1 MSRRFALP
9 VRRLGALFTAAALA
23 VGLTA
28 TLGLTAPAAQAS
40 TCTDNPYQGTWKATD
55 PDDHLIVVALEF
67 PNCSNWNSVKVS
79 VLSHAFLGLSANSS
93 YWGYAS
99 SVKWGVYGT
108 SLTATY
114 NFQGLTETLYITP
127 STRYT
132 GLPIVETERYADGTS
147 YTFPTQYFARA

>member
-1 MSRRFALP
+1 M
-9 VRRLGALFTAAALA
+9 
-23 VGLTA
+23 
-28 TLGLTAPAAQAS
+28 
-40 TCTDNPYQGTWKATD
+40 
-55 PDDHLIVVALEF
+55 
-67 PNCSNWNSVKVS
+67 KVS